1 MHRFR
6 GCPDAL
12 LGLAAFNVWPARLV
26 PFNLGD
32 EEGAAVAVATAFH
45 VAMVED
51 VLLLVLAFEN
61 LAAVAGAIETVALVA
76 VQYGGGVSLL
86 HGAAFSVDK
95 SVGQLLCSAHLKL
108 VSVVG
113 IKAGTHE
120 EIPVFAVLVQVG
132 SLEYLGA
139 VGVLLNLQACRI
151 PWSGWGSAQPSG
163 LPHARMLHLPS
174 GKVRPCSTQCGVCPR
189 RNRRRAT
196 LCPSW
201 GR

>member
-1 MHRFR
+1 
-6 GCPDAL
+6 
-12 LGLAAFNVWPARLV
+12 
-26 PFNLGD
+26 
-32 EEGAAVAVATAFH
+32 
-45 VAMVED
+45 MVED

-61 LAAVAGAIETVALVA
+61 FAAVAGAIETVALVA

-139 VGVLLNLQACRI
+139 VGVLLNLQACHMLVCCTFLQGKSVLVQLNAVYAPDGTEEEPHFARLGVGNHFRVDGVVDASLFAACHNAHI
-151 PWSGWGSAQPSG
+151 AELTGSNLLQ
-163 LPHARMLHLPS
+163 HTDIT
-174 GKVRPCSTQCGVCPR
+174 V
-189 RNRRRAT
+189 
-196 LCPSW
+196 LCTIVK
-201 GR
+201 